1 MEICEEPAR
10 GGHPGPA
17 LAGLSGLD
25 LLEAQRARRVFP
37 PPPLSRL
44 TGLKLVEVGRGSV
57 VFEMPLTR
65 WLLSPQGAI
74 SIGPLTL
81 PADGA
86 LALAILSTLPAGT
99 AVTTSELS
107 LRVLAP
113 ARPEGLVLARGTLL
127 HARRTIAL
135 SEVTLTDEHGRVL
148 AHGTSLCFILGHPQ
162 AQASPADRVALAD
175 RVAPASPADPVAPAD
190 GPAPADGAT
199 PADHAPP
206 EPPPE
211 CDTPDPWQRDPIGE
225 VVDQDTW
232 NRLSG
237 LEVVQAAIARELPRP
252 PIHHFIGIDVRAASV
267 GEATFALPATEWL
280 TAPPPGRLQGGVVA
294 LLAETALST
303 AIQTTLPAG
312 TALAPIDLKVN
323 YLRPA
328 IADGRELIADGL
340 VTHRGRR
347 LAVAN
352 ATVRD
357 ADGRQLALATGSAM
371 ILPGRAAAL

>member
-1 MEICEEPAR
+1 VEIWEEPAR

-44 TGLKLVEVGRGSV
+44 TGLKLVEVGLGSV

-148 AHGTSLCFILGHPQ
+148 AHGTSLCFILGRPQ
-162 AQASPADRVALAD
+162 AA
-175 RVAPASPADPVAPAD
+175 PADPPPPAAP
-190 GPAPADGAT
+190 AT
-199 PADHAPP
+199 PA
-206 EPPPE
+206 PPPS
-211 CDTPDPWQRDPIGE
+211 DDSPDPWQRDPIGE

>member
-1 MEICEEPAR
+1 VEIWEEPAR
-10 GGHPGPA
+10 GGHPGPE

-44 TGLKLVEVGRGSV
+44 TGLKLVEVGLGSV

-74 SIGPLTL
+74 PIGLLTL

-113 ARPEGLVLARGTLL
+113 ARPEGLVLARGRLL

-162 AQASPADRVALAD
+162 AQASPADRVAPAD
-175 RVAPASPADPVAPAD
+175 RLAPAASAAPAD
-190 GPAPADGAT
+190 
-199 PADHAPP
+199 HEPP
-206 EPPPE
+206 EPPPA
-211 CDTPDPWQRDPIGE
+211 DDAPDPWQRDPIGE

-312 TALAPIDLKVN
+312 TALAPIDVKVN

-328 IADGRELIADGL
+328 VADGRELIADGL

>member
-1 MEICEEPAR
+1 VEIWQEPAR
-10 GGHPGPA
+10 GGHPGPE
-17 LAGLSGLD
+17 LSDMPGLD
-25 LLEAQRARRVFP
+25 LLNAQLARRVFP

-44 TGLKLVEVGRGSV
+44 TGLRIVEVGLGSV
-57 VFEMPLTR
+57 AFEMPLTR

-74 SIGPLTL
+74 SIGPL
-81 PADGA
+81 AVASDGA
-86 LALAILSTLPAGT
+86 LALSILSTLPART
-99 AVTTSELS
+99 AVVTSELS

-113 ARPEGLVLARGTLL
+113 AHPEGLVIARGKLL
-127 HARRTIAL
+127 HARRTIGL
-135 SEVTLTDEHGRVL
+135 SEVTLTDQHGRVL
-148 AHGTSLCFILGHPQ
+148 AHGTSLCFILGRPQ
-162 AQASPADRVALAD
+162 AEGP
-175 RVAPASPADPVAPAD
+175 PPPD
-190 GPAPADGAT
+190 GP
-199 PADHAPP
+199 PP
-206 EPPPE
+206 PCDPPPPDRAAGEPPAGF
-211 CDTPDPWQRDPIGE
+211 DTPDPWQRDPVGE

-232 NRLSG
+232 DRLSG
-237 LEVVQAAIARELPRP
+237 LEVVEAAIARELPRP
-252 PIHHFIGIDVRAASV
+252 PIHHLMGIEVRAAAV
-267 GEATFALPATEWL
+267 GEATFTLPATEWL

-312 TALAPIDLKVN
+312 TALAPIDVKVN

-328 IADGRELIADGL
+328 VADGRELIADGL